1 MHRLNPETGRSLAP
15 DMRRRLLLA
24 ITASAATGGII
35 YLLVMHILLPGLQA
49 RLTPAHIEWLREA
62 FTNHPLMVL
71 AVIFLFAAVLAV
83 PVSGVFRWVYGP
95 LIHGGTLADRNSLN

>member
-1 MHRLNPETGRSLAP
+1 MHRLNPEMGRSLAP

-49 RLTPAHIEWLREA
+49 RLTPVHIEWLREA

-71 AVIFLFAAVLAV
+71 AVILLFAAVLAV
-83 PVSGVFRWVYGP
+83 PVLGVFRWVYGP

>member
-35 YLLVMHILLPGLQA
+35 YLLVMHILLPSLQA
-49 RLTPAHIEWLREA
+49 RLTPAYIEWLREA

-83 PVSGVFRWVYGP
+83 PVLGVFRWVYGP